1 MAFTQFLAAA
11 ASGLVFGIGLILSGM
26 TNPWKVRHFLDVS
39 SAWDPSLAFVMMGAI
54 PVAWLA
60 YHFAEKRHRTLLQQP
75 LHLPGTRNITRELV
89 VGSLLFGIGWA
100 LAGFCPGPAI
110 AAAGAG
116 LKPAIL
122 FLGAML
128 AGMWLHDKIYLK
140 ARQAMG

>member
-1 MAFTQFLAAA
+1 MALTHYLAAA

-26 TNPWKVRHFLDVS
+26 TNPWKVRHFLDIAN
-39 SAWDPSLAFVMMGAI
+39 AWDPSLAFVMMGAI

-60 YHFAEKRHRTLLQQP
+60 YHWVEKRHRTLLAQP

-89 VGSLLFGIGWA
+89 AGSLLFGIGWA

-116 LKPAIL
+116 FKPAIL
-122 FLGAML
+122 FLAAML
-128 AGMWLHDKIYLK
+128 AGMWLHDKIYIK
-140 ARQAMG
+140 VRQSVQ